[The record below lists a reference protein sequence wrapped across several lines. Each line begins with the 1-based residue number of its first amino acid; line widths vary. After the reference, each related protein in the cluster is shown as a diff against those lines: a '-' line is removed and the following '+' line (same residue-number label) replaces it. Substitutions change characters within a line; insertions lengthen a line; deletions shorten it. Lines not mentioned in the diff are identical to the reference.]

1 MASSHPIRRI
11 LKGLRRSEAGS
22 AIAELA
28 VAFPILAL
36 VALGVSEFGKV
47 YYAAITVA
55 GAARTGAQYGA
66 QSTVTSKD
74 TAAIN
79 QAARNDAVDAGA
91 ISVTSN
97 RFCRCPDGSTPSCTG
112 SCSGYGGPEVFVRVS
127 TSKTVSFVMKYP
139 GLPSTLSLS
148 RTATF
153 RVQ

>member
-1 MASSHPIRRI
+1 MRT
-11 LKGLRRSEAGS
+11 LKALRRSEAGS
-22 AIAELA
+22 AIVELA

-66 QSTVTSKD
+66 QSTVTSVD
-74 TAAIN
+74 TARIN
-79 QAARNDAVDAGA
+79 QAARNDAVDVAG

-112 SCSGYGGPEVFVRVS
+112 RCSSFGGPEVFVRVS
-127 TSKTVSFVMKYP
+127 ANKTVTFVMKYP

-148 RTATF
+148 TTATF

>member
-1 MASSHPIRRI
+1 MAYNQSIMRT
-11 LKGLRRSEAGS
+11 LKRLRRSEAGS
-22 AIAELA
+22 AIVELA

-36 VALGVSEFGKV
+36 VTLGVAEFGKV

-66 QSTVTSKD
+66 QNTVTSID
-74 TAAIN
+74 SAGIN
-79 QAARNDAVDAGA
+79 LAARNDAADVGG
-91 ISVTSN
+91 ISVTSS
-97 RFCRCPDGSTPSCTG
+97 RFCRCPDGSTPSCSG
-112 SCSGYGGPEVFVRVS
+112 SCSGFGGPEVFVRVS
-127 TSKTVSFVMKYP
+127 TSKTVTFVMKYP